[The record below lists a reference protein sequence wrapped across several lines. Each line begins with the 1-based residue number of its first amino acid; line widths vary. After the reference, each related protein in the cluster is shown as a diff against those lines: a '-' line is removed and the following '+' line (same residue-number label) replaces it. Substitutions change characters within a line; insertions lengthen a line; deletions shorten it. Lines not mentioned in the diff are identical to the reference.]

1 MRHFQTVLR
10 RCWPSFCNGR
20 CEDDEIKQE
29 KLRSFIWTDQILLG
43 PIARLPPMPS
53 LHRSIFSKSLA
64 ILVFAGLLGGC
75 DQHRRSDSQL
85 ESELQSVRPRLAP
98 LVDALIF
105 FKSQHGKYP
114 AKLDDLEVEVPDIA
128 KDLPAGSLSMGPIEY
143 EVARDGSF
151 SRISYWVADKGDY
164 EFTATSVFDS
174 RTGTWTKTSH
184 INAFVHEEAWH
195 FGGSY
200 QAIGSSTDLNLAVA
214 SLVDSARNKWHPC
227 RNLWRDWVEKALGFG
242 LPAAP
247 AALHVAGNDTAVEY
261 RATDAGVAYAFVFK
275 DEVHAPMKNAL
286 AAVSALYRWDDTGHW
301 SLMQVCDSSAR

>member
-1 MRHFQTVLR
+1 MKL
-10 RCWPSFCNGR
+10 
-20 CEDDEIKQE
+20 K
-29 KLRSFIWTDQILLG
+29 KLRLFIWADKILLR
-43 PIARLPPMPS
+43 PIARLPPMLS

-64 ILVFAGLLGGC
+64 ILVFAGVLGSC

-98 LVDALIF
+98 LVAALIV

-114 AKLDDLEVEVPDIA
+114 AKLNDLEVEVPDITN
-128 KDLPAGSLSMGPIEY
+128 DLPAGSLSMGPVEY

-164 EFTATSVFDS
+164 EFSAISVFDS
-174 RTGTWTKTSH
+174 RIGTWTKT
-184 INAFVHEEAWH
+184 NYVNPFVHEEAWQ

-200 QAIGSSTDLNLAVA
+200 QASGSSTDLNLTVA

-227 RNLWRDWVEKALGFG
+227 RNLWRDWVEKALGSG

-286 AAVSALYRWDDTGHW
+286 AAVSGLYRWDDTGRW
-301 SLMQVCDSSAR
+301 SLMQVCDSSAK